1 MKWLN
6 QLFFAFVSCQ
16 YIQYDIPDCAG
27 TVIRNMRKTAKR
39 KMVST
44 LKETSKGL
52 KNTKELIINQ
62 NEQGWLRKIETK
74 LRNLNVFQNT
84 SSKFHVAAG
93 F

>member
-1 MKWLN
+1 MIES
-6 QLFFAFVSCQ
+6 AFLRFCIVSVH
-16 YIQYDIPDCAG
+16 
-27 TVIRNMRKTAKR
+27 TVRLCGKIRNMRKTAKR

-74 LRNLNVFQNT
+74 LRNLNIFQNT